1 MCTHGRGGLR
11 GWLSGAIA
19 QRVVRH
25 GGAPALMIRQ
35 ETAGDT
41 APFAPRTV
49 LVALDGTE
57 EGEAALPPALTLA
70 QAFGATLHL
79 LVVVA
84 TLATIGGDRAAAARL
99 IPSATSAALDLES
112 DTARSYLESLRAR
125 LGDSPVPTTLEVQ
138 RGDASQVVLNSAGR
152 AGETMVALATHGRSG
167 LDALWS
173 ASVGSKVVSR
183 ASGPLLLVGAKG
195 TTSRGD

>member
-1 MCTHGRGGLR
+1 MGGDMAAITPLPITHILVPLDGSRLAESALGPAIVLGGQL
-11 GWLSGAIA
+11 GA
-19 QRVVRH
+19 RVVRH

-57 EGEAALPPALTLA
+57 EGEVALPPALTLA

-99 IPSATSAALDLES
+99 IPSA
-112 DTARSYLESLRAR
+112 
-125 LGDSPVPTTLEVQ
+125 
-138 RGDASQVVLNSAGR
+138 
-152 AGETMVALATHGRSG
+152 
-167 LDALWS
+167 
-173 ASVGSKVVSR
+173 
-183 ASGPLLLVGAKG
+183 
-195 TTSRGD
+195 